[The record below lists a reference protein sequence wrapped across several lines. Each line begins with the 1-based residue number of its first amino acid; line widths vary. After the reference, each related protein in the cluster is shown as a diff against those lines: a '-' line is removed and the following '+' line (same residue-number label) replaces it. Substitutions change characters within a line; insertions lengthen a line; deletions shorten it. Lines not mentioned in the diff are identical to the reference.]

1 MPCFPA
7 FNHLRLWDKVER
19 MSHWDP
25 RLLAKKEDTIE
36 DEYSQNEADILSA
49 GETRVGKIL
58 GARWLSSGT
67 SLRGPTTM
75 S

>member
-1 MPCFPA
+1 
-7 FNHLRLWDKVER
+7 